1 MAHHEQ
7 LWCGE
12 MFFKVCSRKIHHT
25 QGKWSARAQLGSLN
39 AYCGSEDVVE
49 GAYS

>member
-25 QGKWSARAQLGSLN
+25 EGELVSTGATGKPESLLWI
-39 AYCGSEDVVE
+39 
-49 GAYS
+49 